1 MKMDCQR
8 EFSVNLNKLSRPKR
22 RTRTFCWFYRR
33 SLGAVFLFFFFF
45 FFFLQIT
52 ISLRDKRAL
61 KNYCSGMTFDPTPCG
76 YLTPRT
82 PRPFVT
88 EQHSNWLSWDGCC
101 VIFWHMHID
110 GCIFRYT
117 IYLMLHRY
125 IFFSSKT

>member
-8 EFSVNLNKLSRPKR
+8 EFCVNLNKLSRPGLVHFAGFIDGVAR
-22 RTRTFCWFYRR
+22 AFVCM
-33 SLGAVFLFFFFF
+33 L

-61 KNYCSGMTFDPTPCG
+61 KNYCSGMTFGPTPCG

-88 EQHSNWLSWDGCC
+88 EQHSN
-101 VIFWHMHID
+101 
-110 GCIFRYT
+110 
-117 IYLMLHRY
+117 
-125 IFFSSKT
+125 